1 MLKKSSGHRTIIMA
15 DSSKMVLVWFTHS
28 TSQIQLLQSHAP
40 ISSAIFPEPSWRG
53 PGGRFLPDSV
63 TVEDVNHSSSTDSN
77 SKRDL

>member
-28 TSQIQLLQSHAP
+28 TPQIQLLQSHVP

-53 PGGRFLPDSV
+53 PGRRFLPDSV
-63 TVEDVNHSSSTDSN
+63 TAEDVNSSTDSN